1 MTKLS
6 LCLYI
11 NKYWAFPNNGFLHCL
26 LFFLVCGTLF
36 MVCSQISQM
45 TNILDNIPCL
55 VSSWG
60 VTDINYLQVSLI
72 NITKFAIHHNKNTML
87 ETSWAAHES
96 WFRRSKIHEVVQFS
110 FEDVALHSYQSLLT
124 FTQHGASWSKNTWM
138 LVFNAETKTHIL
150 YVRKFKHLFLE
161 VLNMAARNTREEKKK
176 QEEKSRTKWHPSI

>member
-11 NKYWAFPNNGFLHCL
+11 NKYQSFPNNGFLHCL
-26 LFFLVCGTLF
+26 LFFRICGTLF

-45 TNILDNIPCL
+45 TNILENIPCL
-55 VSSWG
+55 VSSWD

-72 NITKFAIHHNKNTML
+72 NISKFAIHHNKNTTL

-110 FEDVALHSYQSLLT
+110 FEDVAQHSYQRVFSHLHST
-124 FTQHGASWSKNTWM
+124 VHHEARIPECSFSM
-138 LVFNAETKTHIL
+138 LRQTHIL
-150 YVRKFKHLFLE
+150 YVRKFKDLFLE

-176 QEEKSRTKWHPSI
+176 QEEKSRTK